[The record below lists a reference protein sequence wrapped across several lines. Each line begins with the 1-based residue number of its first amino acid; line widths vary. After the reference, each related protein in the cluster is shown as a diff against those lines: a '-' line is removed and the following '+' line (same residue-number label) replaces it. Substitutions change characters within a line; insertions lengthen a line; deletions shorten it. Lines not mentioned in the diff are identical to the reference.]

1 MATLKEIGAELG
13 LSVATVSRALN
24 GFPEVSAT
32 TRARVR
38 ETALRLG
45 YRPNRIAQR
54 LVTGRS
60 GMVGMIVR
68 IRPDMSADPSFFET
82 LTGLTAALAA
92 RDVDLVLAVDRDD
105 DPVAPYA
112 RMLEKGMLDGFVLNA
127 PVPDDPRVA
136 FLRAR
141 GIAFVL
147 HGQTTG
153 PADYAF
159 YDIDNAAV
167 SADQVA
173 LLTALGHRRLA
184 LLNGEARL
192 AYAAERARGFRA
204 ALAAEGLTPVAVI
217 DGTDAPPE
225 SFGYAEALA
234 LLAGRRGPRP
244 TAILC
249 ATTLIAAGVLRAAH
263 DLHLGVPADLSVM
276 AHDDGLPRQG
286 GAAPGPTLSVTRAPL
301 REACVPLARAL
312 VDCVAGAPVEH
323 LQTLVRAA
331 IVVGGSTGPAPSFDI
346 GA

>member
-1 MATLKEIGAELG
+1 MSTLKDIGAELG

-24 GFPEVSAT
+24 GFPEVSAK

-38 ETALRLG
+38 DAALRLG
-45 YRPNRIAQR
+45 YQPNRIAQR

-68 IRPDMSADPSFFET
+68 IQPDMSADPSFFET

-136 FLRAR
+136 FLRTR
-141 GIAFVL
+141 GIPFVL

-153 PADYAF
+153 PADYPF
-159 YDIDNAAV
+159 YDIDNATV
-167 SADQVA
+167 SGDQVS

-204 ALAAEGLTPVAVI
+204 ALASEGLAPVAVI
-217 DGTDAPPE
+217 DGTEAPPE
-225 SFGYAEALA
+225 SFGYTEALA
-234 LLAGRRGPRP
+234 LLTGRHGPRP

-249 ATTLIAAGVLRAAH
+249 ATTLIAAGVLRAAR
-263 DLHLGVPADLSVM
+263 DLRLAVPADLSVM
-276 AHDDGLPRQG
+276 AHDDGLPRNAG
-286 GAAPGPTLSVTRAPL
+286 STPGQTLSVTRAPL
-301 REACVPLARAL
+301 REACVPLANAL
-312 VDCVAGAPVEH
+312 VDRVGGVPVEK
-323 LQTLVRAA
+323 LQTLVRASV
-331 IVVGGSTGPAPSFDI
+331 VVGDSTGPAPLL
-346 GA
+346 